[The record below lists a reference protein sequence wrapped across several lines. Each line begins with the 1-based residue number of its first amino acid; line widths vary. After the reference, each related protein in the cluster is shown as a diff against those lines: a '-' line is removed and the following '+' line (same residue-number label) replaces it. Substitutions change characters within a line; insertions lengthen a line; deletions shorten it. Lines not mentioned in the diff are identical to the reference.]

1 MTPQT
6 ATHLRW
12 DDVALEPMRGA
23 ITRKFVTTDKLMLA
37 QITLKAGDS
46 VPAHRHHNEQMTY
59 VISGVMDF
67 LFGDAQDQAVT
78 VRAGEVVMIPGEL
91 LHSVTIPE
99 DTFELDIFSPP
110 REDWISGSDAYL
122 RT

>member
-1 MTPQT
+1 MTPQN

-12 DDVALEPMRGA
+12 DDVALEPMRGD
-23 ITRKFVTTDKLMLA
+23 ITRKFVTSDKLMLA

-46 VPAHRHHNEQMTY
+46 VPAHRHHNEQITY
-59 VISGVMDF
+59 VISGAMDF
-67 LFGDAQDQAVT
+67 LFGDAQDEAVT
-78 VRAGEVVMIPGEL
+78 VRAGEVVVIPGEL
-91 LHSVTIPE
+91 LHSVTISE

-110 REDWISGSDAYL
+110 RADWISGSDAYL